1 MKKEDFFPKFL
12 SKHALSHRY
21 ELRGADLTNY
31 PFFINIPEKINFDC
45 SGRHDGYYASIEHS
59 CQIYHH
65 CAIGHRYDF
74 LCPNYTLF
82 DQTTFTCRF
91 VNTVECDKSEKHFNR
106 NDELYIEKSEERAKN
121 ETDSKRDKTKK

>member
-1 MKKEDFFPKFL
+1 MKNEFSKFL
-12 SKHALSHRY
+12 NALVLPHRY

-31 PFFINIPEKINFDC
+31 PFFISIPDKINFDC

-106 NDELYIEKSEERAKN
+106 NDELYIEKSEAERAKN
-121 ETDSKRDKTKK
+121 ETESKRDKTKK